1 MNRFYMVII
10 FVNIIII
17 IVINKMKIR
26 LLTLVVYLLST
37 LPGCHSVH
45 NRISHRLKVNPN
57 TPSPIQ
63 MHYVPHAQSEGK
75 LKAIMEMG

>member
-1 MNRFYMVII
+1 MKFSLV
-10 FVNIIII
+10 
-17 IVINKMKIR
+17 IVI
-26 LLTLVVYLLST
+26 VYIVSII
-37 LPGCHSVH
+37 PGCNNVH

-63 MHYVPHAQSEGK
+63 MHYIPANQHQGT